1 MTPTTPR
8 RVSVVIGTRDR
19 PALLR
24 EALAS
29 IRALEGPDLTF
40 EILVGD
46 NGTTPET
53 PAVVAEFSGIYA
65 KTDKNGCAA
74 ARNLAMRRATG
85 EFIAFLDDDD
95 LWTPQHIRPHI
106 AFLDAHP
113 DHEAVFSQIVSTNT
127 LRQPIGEPWPGAL
140 PSDGDVFDMML
151 SGYFPQVGGS
161 VFRGNAVAKYGLMD
175 ESLIGDSDWDW
186 QLRIARN
193 GRIGLVKMPCV
204 LFRQRDP
211 GSFDQLQRTRQKY
224 TKRIF
229 RRHAFLSRQP
239 PLERLTARKVY
250 RAYLG
255 SVWQYFDYF
264 CGQAVK
270 RSTAGEFKGARHAL
284 FGAFVTLPHVT
295 AVRLIRPTALRAA
308 LFASVLRNRNLA
320 TKEGNVG

>member
-1 MTPTTPR
+1 MTTATPR
-8 RVSVVIGTRDR
+8 RVSVIIGTRDR
-19 PALLR
+19 PELLR

-40 EILVGD
+40 EVLVGD
-46 NGTTPET
+46 NGTAPET
-53 PAVVAEFSGIYA
+53 ATVVAEFGGIYA

-85 EFIAFLDDDD
+85 DFIAFLDDDD
-95 LWTPQHIRPHI
+95 LWTPAHIRPHI

-113 DHEAVFSQIVSTNT
+113 DYEAVFSQIVSTNT
-127 LRQPIGEPWPGAL
+127 LRQPLGDPWPSAL

-161 VFRGNAVAKYGLMD
+161 VFRGNAIKKYGLMD

-193 GRIGLVKMPCV
+193 GRIGLIATPCV

-229 RRHAFLSRQP
+229 RRHAFLSREVP
-239 PLERLTARKVY
+239 FERLRPGRIY
-250 RAYLG
+250 RAYAG

-264 CGQAVK
+264 CTHAVE
-270 RSTAGEFKGARHAL
+270 RANAGEYTGARRAL
-284 FGAFVTLPHVT
+284 FGAFVTLPHV
-295 AVRLIRPTALRAA
+295 AISRFIRSPDLRAA
-308 LFASVLRNRNLA
+308 VMTSAFGSRVVNAENR
-320 TKEGNVG
+320 